1 MRTISKKKKIT
12 QPLMILKKKY
22 KTERKSSQRKLT
34 KLLKIR
40 ISIILKSNYFIGGGE
55 YFGGK
60 IILYYIFK

>member
-1 MRTISKKKKIT
+1 MRTISKKRKIT
-12 QPLMILKKKY
+12 QPLMILKKY